1 MTKSAKDVVEF
12 TLLFNR
18 YKVKVYNYVV
28 KMISDKMAA
37 EDIVQNV
44 FLKLFER
51 MDTIRNKN
59 SISYWIF
66 TTVRNEVYMFI
77 RSKKIKAD
85 QFNVAD
91 TDELEVQSGEDISA
105 QVELNETKN
114 LIMQELNNM
123 PNEQKEVF
131 ILKEYSG
138 FSYKEISALLKID
151 GGLVKSRLFK
161 ARQKLIGRLSSLVN

>member
-1 MTKSAKDVVEF
+1 
-12 TLLFNR
+12 
-18 YKVKVYNYVV
+18 
-28 KMISDKMAA
+28 MISDTMTA

-59 SISYWIF
+59 SIRYWIF
-66 TTVRNEVYMFI
+66 TAVRNEVYMFI
-77 RSKKIKAD
+77 RSKKVKAD
-85 QFNVAD
+85 QFNVID
-91 TDELEVQSGEDISA
+91 SDELEVESGEDISA

-114 LIMQELNNM
+114 IIMQELNKM

-138 FSYKEISALLKID
+138 FSYKEISALLKINE
-151 GGLVKSRLFK
+151 GLVKSRLFK